1 MSVLSG
7 FSIGSL
13 LALEVAVIDDLQ
25 ASVVLLLESPEALL
39 LLSLLLEKGLLD
51 DLLVTLVKN
60 SGLLLVIESLKVIR
74 LDAVRCKHRGHGLG
88 VLSHEVVSEGVVD
101 LVGLLVGPILSLSEL
116 CIPLLVSELEI
127 HLLSGAE
134 HVSALGLVI
143 LLSFL
148 EDLIEVYGLLIVGTK
163 FLSP

>member
-25 ASVVLLLESPEALL
+25 ASVVLLLEGPEALL

-60 SGLLLVIESLKVIR
+60 GGLLLVVESLKVIR
-74 LDAVRCKHRGHGLG
+74 LDAVRCKH
-88 VLSHEVVSEGVVD
+88 
-101 LVGLLVGPILSLSEL
+101 
-116 CIPLLVSELEI
+116 
-127 HLLSGAE
+127 
-134 HVSALGLVI
+134 
-143 LLSFL
+143 
-148 EDLIEVYGLLIVGTK
+148 
-163 FLSP
+163 